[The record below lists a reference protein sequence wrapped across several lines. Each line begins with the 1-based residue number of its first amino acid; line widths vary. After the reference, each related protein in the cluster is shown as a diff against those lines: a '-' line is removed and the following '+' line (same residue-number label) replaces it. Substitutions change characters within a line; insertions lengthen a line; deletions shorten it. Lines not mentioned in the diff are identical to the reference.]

1 MGLKV
6 SICINL
12 DTRNQ
17 RDEFGGTNLQGVCN
31 EDFLT
36 DGVFNKIKFF
46 EGYETE
52 VVVSVDEH
60 NPIPEKSL
68 AYLRSVCDLLLI
80 REHTEEH
87 LFNDWNYLRALQLCT
102 GDIICHIDQ
111 DCNTFAS
118 SKESVQEL
126 INCLDT
132 YSYISYPSNCSPN
145 AVHDDS
151 FNYRW
156 VSTRWFMCKRETLNF
171 PEIIKCLN
179 DYEYFAETYKPS
191 RILHWMEHIL
201 GLICGSNVFYPPI
214 EMDKVMIFCWENYEK
229 YILQRLNNQ
238 TYIEVKDWVN
248 SKGGIFYPNQVRI

>member
-1 MGLKV
+1 MKV
-6 SICINL
+6 SICINV

-17 RDEFGGTNLQGVCN
+17 RDEFGGTNLMGVVN

-46 EGYETE
+46 DGYQKEII
-52 VVVSVDEH
+52 VVVDEH
-60 NPIPEKSL
+60 KPVSEKSL
-68 AYLRSVCDLLLI
+68 DYLRSMVDVLLI
-80 REHTEEH
+80 RKHTDGH
-87 LFNDWNYLRALQLCT
+87 LFNDWNYVRSLQLAT
-102 GDIICHIDQ
+102 GDIVCHVDQ
-111 DCNTFAS
+111 DCNLFSS

-126 INCLDT
+126 IDYLDT
-132 YSYISYPSNCSPN
+132 YDYISYPSNCSPN

-156 VSTRWFMCKRETLNF
+156 VSTRFFMCKREKLNF

-179 DYEYFAETYKPS
+179 DYEYYANTYKPS

-201 GLICGSNVFYPPI
+201 GNICNSNVFYPPI
-214 EMDKVMIFCWENYEK
+214 DLNKVAIFCWENYEK

-238 TYIEVKDWVN
+238 TYAEVKDWIN
-248 SKGGIFYPNQVRI
+248 SKGGIFYPSQVRI